1 MLACAGL
8 ERLGMADRIT
18 QRIETTQMLP
28 AVAQGAIAVVAHGDD
43 EATRTL
49 LGPLDHPASHLC
61 VAAERAFLGVLD
73 GSCRTPIAGL
83 AILDG
88 QTLTLRG
95 QVLSPDGR
103 QVLDCVHE
111 GPAAQAIM
119 IGERAGRDLLARGAA
134 RLFDGSH

>member
-1 MLACAGL
+1 
-8 ERLGMADRIT
+8 
-18 QRIETTQMLP
+18 
-28 AVAQGAIAVVAHGDD
+28 
-43 EATRTL
+43 
-49 LGPLDHPASHLC
+49 
-61 VAAERAFLGVLD
+61 VLD